1 MHICNLLCVSFDFV
15 CVCARVF
22 VWSVCVCA
30 HALSGLSLSAIGS
43 DTEGDGEDMFSDVE
57 IKPNTNPE
65 PR

>member
-1 MHICNLLCVSFDFV
+1 MCVCLRVLARACVGLWACVGLCACVV
-15 CVCARVF
+15 CV
-22 VWSVCVCA
+22 

-57 IKPNTNPE
+57 SKPSTNPE